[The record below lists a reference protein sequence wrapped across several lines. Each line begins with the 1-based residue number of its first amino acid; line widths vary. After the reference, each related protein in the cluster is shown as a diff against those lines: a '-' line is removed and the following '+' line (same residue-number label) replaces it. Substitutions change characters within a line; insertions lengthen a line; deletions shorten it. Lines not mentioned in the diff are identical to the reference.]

1 MEATI
6 LFTYE
11 DYKTLPETGPRYQII
26 EGDLIMTPAP
36 PTLHQRISA
45 NIEYFLRQHTWQS
58 GEGEVFDAPVDV
70 ILSDTDVVQPDILWL
85 QSENRTMVKKEG
97 IFGAPDLVIEV
108 ISPSTEA
115 HDRGVKRKLY
125 AKYGV
130 KELWLVD
137 GHKKEIEIYSIG
149 NRFEVPIAVV
159 KGDLPLTSLVL
170 PAFKPSLS
178 KFFPPSE

>member
-1 MEATI
+1 MEPAI

-11 DYKTLPETGPRYQII
+11 DYKTLPETGPRYQVI

-36 PTLHQRISA
+36 TTLHQRISA
-45 NIEYFLRQHTWQS
+45 NIEYSLRQHILQI

-85 QSENRTMVKKEG
+85 QSKNRTMVKKEG
-97 IFGAPDLVIEV
+97 IFGAPDLVIEI

-115 HDRGVKRKLY
+115 QDRGVKRKLY

-137 GHKKEIEIYSIG
+137 GHKRKIEIYSIG
-149 NRFEVPIAVV
+149 NRFEVPIAEVE
-159 KGDLPLTSLVL
+159 GNRPISSLLLPS
-170 PAFKPSLS
+170 FKPSIS
-178 KFFPPSE
+178 EFFPPS